1 MLQID
6 RKLAATPAHRGWCV
20 SLFVHAAAAAAI
32 FNVAIPVRVERPYR
46 ATLVYLPVLPPT
58 APRPLAMPHRRT
70 KTLPPIPASTREPR
84 LAVIPVAAPV
94 TRAMELPRSEAS
106 AAIPPPVPAIVAPPL
121 ALPEASAPPRRI
133 EVQTGRFESHA
144 TGANAPETPAK
155 LQSAGFDAA
164 ANVAAKPTRTASAS
178 TTAST
183 AASTAAFG
191 DSASAEPLQNSRRS
205 VASPQVGTASGTDRG
220 RATTHAVASTQ
231 FDAIASASTGRRAAA
246 GVVVREPIE
255 ILAKPKPVYTEEA
268 RRLRIQG
275 EVVLEVLFRASAQVC
290 VLRVVRGL
298 GHGLDASAEQAALGI
313 RFHPAAE
320 AGRAIDSVATVKIE
334 FQLAD

>member
-32 FNVAIPVRVERPYR
+32 FSVAIPMRVEHPYR
-46 ATLVYLPVLPPT
+46 ATPVYLPALPAT
-58 APRPLAMPHRRT
+58 APRPLAMPHRHAR
-70 KTLPPIPASTREPR
+70 TLPTPASTPAPR
-84 LAVIPVAAPV
+84 LAVIPAAAPV
-94 TRAMELPRSEAS
+94 TRAMELPRSEAP
-106 AAIPPPVPAIVAPPL
+106 AAIPAPMPMIVAPPL
-121 ALPEASAPPRRI
+121 ALPEASAPQRI

-144 TGANAPETPAK
+144 TGASAPETPAK
-155 LQSAGFDAA
+155 LQSASFDAA

-178 TTAST
+178 T

-191 DSASAEPLQNSRRS
+191 DSASVDPSQNSRRS
-205 VASPQVGTASGTDRG
+205 VASTQFGSASGNGRDR
-220 RATTHAVASTQ
+220 APTPHAVASTQ
-231 FDAIASASTGRRAAA
+231 FDAVAAAPAGRRAAA
-246 GVVVREPIE
+246 GAVVREPIE

>member
-6 RKLAATPAHRGWCV
+6 RKLAAHPAHRGWCV

-32 FNVAIPVRVERPYR
+32 FSVAIPMRIERPYR
-46 ATLVYLPVLPPT
+46 ATPVYLPVLPPT
-58 APRPLAMPHRRT
+58 APRPLAMPHRHA
-70 KTLPPIPASTREPR
+70 KTLPTPASTPAPR
-84 LAVIPVAAPV
+84 RAVIPAAAPA
-94 TRAMELPRSEAS
+94 TRAMELPRSEAP
-106 AAIPPPVPAIVAPPL
+106 AAIPTPMPAIIAPPL
-121 ALPEASAPPRRI
+121 ALPEASAPRRI
-133 EVQTGRFESHA
+133 ELQTGRFESHA
-144 TGANAPETPAK
+144 TGASAPETPAK

-164 ANVAAKPTRTASAS
+164 ANVAAKPTRTASP
-178 TTAST
+178 ST
-183 AASTAAFG
+183 AAAFG
-191 DSASAEPLQNSRRS
+191 DSAPAEPSQNPRRS
-205 VASPQVGTASGTDRG
+205 VPSTQFGSASGNGRDR
-220 RATTHAVASTQ
+220 TPKPQAVASTQ
-231 FDAIASASTGRRAAA
+231 FDAIAAAPTERHA
-246 GVVVREPIE
+246 APGAAVREPIE

>member
-6 RKLAATPAHRGWCV
+6 RKLAATLAHRGWCV
-20 SLFVHAAAAAAI
+20 SLFVHATAAAAI
-32 FNVAIPVRVERPYR
+32 FSVAIPVRVERPYR
-46 ATLVYLPVLPPT
+46 ATPVYLPALPVT
-58 APRPLAMPHRRT
+58 APSPFAMPRRHA
-70 KTLPPIPASTREPR
+70 KTLPTPTSTPAPR
-84 LAVIPVAAPV
+84 LAVIPAAAPV
-94 TRAMELPRSEAS
+94 TRAMELPRSEAP
-106 AAIPPPVPAIVAPPL
+106 AAIPAPMPAIVAPPL

-133 EVQTGRFESHA
+133 EVQTGRFESHS
-144 TGANAPETPAK
+144 TGASAPEMPAK
-155 LQSAGFDAA
+155 LQNAGFDAA
-164 ANVAAKPTRTASAS
+164 SNVSVKPARTA
-178 TTAST
+178 

-191 DSASAEPLQNSRRS
+191 DSASAEPSQNSRRS
-205 VASPQVGTASGTDRG
+205 VASTQFGSASGNGRDR
-220 RATTHAVASTQ
+220 AATHAVASTQ
-231 FDAIASASTGRRAAA
+231 FDAVAAAPAERRAAA
-246 GVVVREPIE
+246 GAVVREPIE
-255 ILAKPKPVYTEEA
+255 ILAKPKPAYTEEA

-320 AGRAIDSVATVKIE
+320 AGHAIDSVATVKIE